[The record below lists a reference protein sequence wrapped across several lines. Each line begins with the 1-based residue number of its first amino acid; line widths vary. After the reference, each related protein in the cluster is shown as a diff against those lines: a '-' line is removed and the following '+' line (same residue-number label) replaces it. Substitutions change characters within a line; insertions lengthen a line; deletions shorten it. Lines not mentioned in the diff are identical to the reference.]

1 MKSIISFKTIGENKF
16 QRCEITKKKLVYFNQ
31 VYFNLFK
38 FISIIRKNHFT
49 YFVVKLYEALTNFFA
64 FFHEGSAR
72 EQLSPTTEN
81 KATKVPKFA
90 APK

>member
-16 QRCEITKKKLVYFNQ
+16 QRCEITKKTRVQVIQ
-31 VYFNLFK
+31 VYFNH
-38 FISIIRKNHFT
+38 SKNHFT
-49 YFVVKLYEALTNFFA
+49 YFLVKLYEALTNFFA